1 MRANGGRRARHPRK
15 VNTYRAGVIRFI
27 FCKRRARC
35 QRPAQDG
42 LLVTWICP
50 GMRAY
55 LPNPLAYAPHNRQL
69 RHLFFRFC
77 KSWFLN
83 PHSHSMASVL
93 TSRHSNCIQFSVP
106 SRIECR
112 QVTPCRASSASGSK
126 IGTTSKT
133 FFKLRVLVFVFVP
146 KGAAGRLWRLDS
158 AENARFETQAPFCLL
173 AASCNRK

>member
-1 MRANGGRRARHPRK
+1 MAPNAKPQACGQMEAEGQDTRGRQ
-15 VNTYRAGVIRFI
+15 NTYRAGVIRFN

-83 PHSHSMASVL
+83 PHSRVGEQVGASLLARSLRAHPIGLFNKRPIGCDWPPIRRRRFPCGRERPRVPYRAISPHDAQNTCSPSSHL
-93 TSRHSNCIQFSVP
+93 ARSSTRTP
-106 SRIECR
+106 SR
-112 QVTPCRASSASGSK
+112 V
-126 IGTTSKT
+126 
-133 FFKLRVLVFVFVP
+133 
-146 KGAAGRLWRLDS
+146 
-158 AENARFETQAPFCLL
+158 
-173 AASCNRK
+173 